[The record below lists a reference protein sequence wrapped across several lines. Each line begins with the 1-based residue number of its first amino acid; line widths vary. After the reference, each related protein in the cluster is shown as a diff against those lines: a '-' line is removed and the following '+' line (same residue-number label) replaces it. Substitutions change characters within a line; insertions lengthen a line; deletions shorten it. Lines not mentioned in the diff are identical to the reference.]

1 MERAMP
7 IFRWGFI
14 GPGRAGAV
22 QVGPAYRFYR
32 IVPTEVMMISTGLVD
47 LRDYTKEGVERA
59 MKSYWECVDLLAKE
73 GANVIVFGGAPIS
86 AQLGRKRVR
95 DLLEE
100 TTKRTGL
107 PASSTLESGLA
118 AMEHMGVKR
127 LAIGSRWAE
136 EVNQGLRSY
145 MADGGVEVVAMTGR
159 GHWAADTAK
168 LSFEERLQL
177 ALDVAHEAATAGP
190 TAQGVLLPGG
200 AIAEHAIV
208 PIEELYGMTVFTNYN
223 AEVWHTLVHTA
234 VVPPILGW
242 GKLLAT
248 P

>member
-32 IVPTEVMMISTGLVD
+32 IVPTEVMMISTGLVG
-47 LRDYTKEGVERA
+47 LGDYTKEGVDRA
-59 MKSYWECVDLLAKE
+59 MESYWECVKLLAKE
-73 GANVIVFGGAPIS
+73 GANVIVLGGAPIA

-95 DLLEE
+95 DLLDE
-100 TTKRTGL
+100 TTRRTGI
-107 PASSTLESGLA
+107 PTSSTLESALA
-118 AMEHMGVKR
+118 AMDHLGVKR

-136 EVNQGLRSY
+136 EGNQGLRGY
-145 MADGGVEVVAMTGR
+145 MADGGIEVVAMTSR
-159 GHWAADTAK
+159 GHWFADTHEM
-168 LSFEERLQL
+168 SFEERCQL
-177 ALDVAHEAATAGP
+177 SLDVAHEAAMAGP
-190 TAQGVLLPGG
+190 AAEGVLLPGG
-200 AIAEHAIV
+200 NIAEHAIV
-208 PIEELYGMTVFTNYN
+208 PIEEQYGKTVFTNYN
-223 AEVWHTLVHTA
+223 TEVWHTLVHTA
-234 VVPPILGW
+234 VIPPIQGW